1 MLKREVVDK
10 TIGKTFADKLDEK
23 LTIIFGV
30 EISKR
35 IMVEEM
41 GCANFQAAVRLG
53 KALKKLDIHTPAQLH
68 KTSPFDLAR
77 LRTVGEAT
85 IYVAMCILDSHEYDV
100 EKWWGWKDT
109 NDLKFS
115 SFKHSAMRR
124 AKKNGHSI

>member
-1 MLKREVVDK
+1 MLKRETIDK
-10 TIGKTFADKLDEK
+10 TIGKEFADKLDES
-23 LTIIFGV
+23 LVTFFCT

-35 IMVEEM
+35 IMVEDM

-53 KALKKLDIHTPAQLH
+53 KALKKLDINTPAQLH

-85 IYVAMCILDSHEYDV
+85 MYVAMCILDSHDYDV

-124 AKKNGHSI
+124 AKKNGHVV